1 MSELIQMVIYMVDLV
16 AKIQLSLSVQ
26 AKCDKNRV
34 ALKEK
39 EKQLNEKS
47 QEEFLLEQRRKQD

>member
-1 MSELIQMVIYMVDLV
+1 
-16 AKIQLSLSVQ
+16 LSPSVQ

>member
-1 MSELIQMVIYMVDLV
+1 
-16 AKIQLSLSVQ
+16 LSLSVQ